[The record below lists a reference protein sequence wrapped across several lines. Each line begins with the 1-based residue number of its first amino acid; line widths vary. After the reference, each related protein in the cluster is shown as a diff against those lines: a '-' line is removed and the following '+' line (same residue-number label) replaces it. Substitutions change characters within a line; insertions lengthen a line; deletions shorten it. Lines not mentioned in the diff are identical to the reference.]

1 MIGTQDLI
9 TSQEQD
15 RAREEG
21 AKKISG
27 EEQLSD
33 ERWRRI
39 GMLGSLRARTS
50 EEVTQSNTS
59 SPGGLEVLY
68 LLRPR
73 GDDGN

>member
-50 EEVTQSNTS
+50 EEVTNRILPPQ
-59 SPGGLEVLY
+59 GGWKY
-68 LLRPR
+68 CIS
-73 GDDGN
+73 